1 VEQAVTLS
9 VLDRLIDRDPGN
21 RAERA
26 LTWAQS
32 VQVLKAAVRRDL
44 EWLLNTRRVI
54 EPAPEGA
61 TELAA
66 SLFYFG
72 LPDISSMSADSPDVT
87 AQLRRHLEEVIAAFE
102 PRLTD
107 VRVTLAEED
116 ESGARELRFVID
128 GLLRMDPS
136 PEHVQFD
143 TVLQSASGKFDVA
156 GDGGA

>member
-1 VEQAVTLS
+1 MEQAITLS

-21 RAERA
+21 PAERS

-61 TELAA
+61 VELPT
-66 SLFYFG
+66 SLYHFG

-87 AQLRRHLEEVIAAFE
+87 LQLRRYLEEVIATFE
-102 PRLTD
+102 PRLTN
-107 VRVTLAEED
+107 VHVTLAQDD
-116 ESGARELRFVID
+116 EGGARELRFVID

-156 GDGGA
+156 GDGSA